1 MPGLLGVASSSPLD
15 ERILDEMIE
24 PLMHRDA
31 FRVDRLASKNCL
43 MARIHLG
50 TWNPEPQPIF
60 NEDRSAC
67 IFFDGKIYGFEAA
80 LDDLRKRHKV
90 VTGNDAEFCLHSYEE
105 KGTKFI
111 SELNGNF
118 LLAIQDFKNA
128 KIIIAN
134 DRIAFRTHYY
144 ASFDRTFLFAPEP
157 KAILR
162 YPGFKKELDE
172 EAIAEFFAIGE
183 NWGEKTFFKGINV
196 MAPAM
201 IITISGS
208 GITKEN
214 YWRLMYEPDYDR
226 SEEQFVDNLIKTLRN
241 AVRIRM
247 KDKTRYGV
255 SLSGGL
261 DSRTVIAAMPPER
274 RSELTACTFG
284 QNNCDE
290 IKCARKAAKKAKV
303 KRHVILDV
311 KPEEIVK
318 DAEKDIRMTDGRL
331 LLAMAFVHEKY
342 DRYNDDVDV
351 MLDGYALDLTLGGF
365 HLTKE
370 KMQCKTKEELKG
382 VLWKR
387 YGSGMSEL
395 PNLLAPD
402 LYERV
407 KNLWPA
413 TFEKEFNSTISEH
426 PGNIAHEL
434 SMRTHVT
441 WMHIGDVAPRAYL
454 EISHPTSDPEFVD
467 VWRKVPPELRMNHYL
482 YRKFLKKLSPEL
494 ASVPY
499 QYSMIRPS
507 APLLL
512 WKLGFKYFMG
522 KQLIAKKLFRISK
535 GRILFKDRHGYVNFE
550 EWFQTSEEWRE
561 FFKRVLLE
569 KDVGLEAILN
579 QKYVENLLERQLK
592 GEGNYAKQLMNIA
605 TFKIFYRQ
613 NL

>member
-1 MPGLLGVASSSPLD
+1 MPGLLGVASSGFLD
-15 ERILDEMIE
+15 EKILDEMIK
-24 PLMHRDA
+24 PLMHRDS
-31 FRVDRLASKNCL
+31 FRVDKLASKNCL
-43 MARIHLG
+43 MARVHLG
-50 TWNPEPQPIF
+50 IWNPEPQPTF

-67 IFFDGKIYGFEAA
+67 IFFDGKIYGYEAD
-80 LDDLRKRHKV
+80 LDELRKRHNIAI
-90 VTGNDAEFCLHSYEE
+90 GNDAEFCLHSYEE

-118 LLAIQDFKNA
+118 VLAIQDFKNA

-144 ASFDRTFLFAPEP
+144 SSFDKTFIFAPEP
-157 KAILR
+157 KAILK

-172 EAIAEFFAIGE
+172 EAVAEFFAIGE

-196 MAPAM
+196 MEPAT
-201 IITISGS
+201 IITVSGS

-214 YWRLMYEPDYDR
+214 YWRLRYEPDYER
-226 SEEQFVDNLIKTLRN
+226 SEQQFVDDLIRTLRN

-247 KDKTRYGV
+247 KDSARYGV

-261 DSRTVIAAMPPER
+261 DSRTVIAAMSQEQR
-274 RSELTACTFG
+274 GRLTACTFG
-284 QNNCDE
+284 QDNCDE

-303 KRHVILDV
+303 KEHIVLDV

-318 DAEKDIRMTDGRL
+318 DAEKDVRMTDGRL

-342 DRYNDDVDV
+342 SKYGEKVDV

-365 HLTKE
+365 HLTKD
-370 KMQCKTKEELKG
+370 KMECKSKEELKSI
-382 VLWKR
+382 LWKR
-387 YGSGMSEL
+387 YGPGMAEL
-395 PNLLAPD
+395 SNLLTPD
-402 LYERV
+402 LFERV
-407 KNLWPA
+407 KDLWPA
-413 TFEKEFNSTISEH
+413 TFEKEFNDMISKH

-467 VWRKVPPELRMNHYL
+467 VWRRVPPEIRINHYL

-507 APLLL
+507 APLFL
-512 WKLGFKYFMG
+512 WKLGFNYFMG
-522 KQLIAKKLFRISK
+522 KQLIARKLLRASK
-535 GRILFKDRHGYVNFE
+535 GRILFKDKHGYVNFD
-550 EWFQTSEEWRE
+550 EWFQTSDEWKNY
-561 FFKRVLLE
+561 FE
-569 KDVGLEAILN
+569 KIIMEKNEKLDGILN
-579 QKYVENLLERQLK
+579 QKYAEALLEKQLK
-592 GEGNYAKQLMNIA
+592 GEGSYAKQLMNIA
-605 TFKIFYRQ
+605 TFKIFHRQ
-613 NL
+613 NF